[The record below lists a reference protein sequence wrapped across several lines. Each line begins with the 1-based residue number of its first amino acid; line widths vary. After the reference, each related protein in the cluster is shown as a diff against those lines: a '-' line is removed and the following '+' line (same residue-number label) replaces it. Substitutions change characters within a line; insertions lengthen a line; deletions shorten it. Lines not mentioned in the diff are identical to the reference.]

1 MWNVFLLPW
10 SLCLAVSLEPSVTQG
25 SLCLLQGRS
34 VGFDLHVA
42 FGCVCAYSPCSLVH
56 THTPP
61 GHAPGCMCVLC
72 PGHLLSQFTPSALS
86 SCNCLCMTF
95 SRPQRTFSLSLF
107 LFFSLRNEV
116 ISDSVSHQCWL
127 TAYLCCCNW
136 SGIAVVGHCVSLL
149 RTDCFSLVVLG
160 HSSLNSP
167 ITAAYLFHN
176 SLIINAHHVTSWITC
191 FRSS

>member
-1 MWNVFLLPW
+1 MFFCCLGLCAWLCPSSHRLHRGACVCSKAGVWALTCMWR
-10 SLCLAVSLEPSVTQG
+10 LA
-25 SLCLLQGRS
+25 
-34 VGFDLHVA
+34 
-42 FGCVCAYSPCSLVH
+42 VCAYSPCSLVH
-56 THTPP
+56 TLDLHLHQ
-61 GHAPGCMCVLC
+61 GACVCCVLVIFS
-72 PGHLLSQFTPSALS
+72 PNLLHLLCHHVTVFAWRFLD
-86 SCNCLCMTF
+86 L
-95 SRPQRTFSLSLF
+95 RELSLSLSVP
-107 LFFSLRNEV
+107 FFSLRNEV

-136 SGIAVVGHCVSLL
+136 SGIAVAGHCVSLL

-176 SLIINAHHVTSWITC
+176 GLIINAHHVTSWITC